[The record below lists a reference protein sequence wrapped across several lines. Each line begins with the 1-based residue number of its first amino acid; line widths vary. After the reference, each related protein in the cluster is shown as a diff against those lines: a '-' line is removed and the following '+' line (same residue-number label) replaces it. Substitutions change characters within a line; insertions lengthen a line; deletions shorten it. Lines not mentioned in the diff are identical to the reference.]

1 MYLDNLQKAIN
12 IKFISHR
19 SRLYEFLCDLR
30 NVAQAW
36 PAGST

>member
-1 MYLDNLQKAIN
+1 MMLLE
-12 IKFISHR
+12 SVG
-19 SRLYEFLCDLR
+19 LDLR

>member
-1 MYLDNLQKAIN
+1 MDFVFFVHATAWTSWPG
-12 IKFISHR
+12 FM
-19 SRLYEFLCDLR
+19 